1 MSPEVIAYLIPAI
14 LYVGTIAF
22 IVIGSKYNIPTKNVE
37 NAIETID
44 NVTETINKY
53 EFIFK
58 MAKKFV
64 ILAKND
70 YESLSGKEKREWV
83 IDKLQDICNS
93 LNIVIP
99 EVELEAINE
108 DAYNEMKNESKE

>member
-1 MSPEVIAYLIPAI
+1 MTLEIFAYVLLIITMIVLIVISVKSNSTLTAKDVTKVA
-14 LYVGTIAF
+14 GTIDD
-22 IVIGSKYNIPTKNVE
+22 VV
-37 NAIETID
+37 
-44 NVTETINKY
+44 ETINKY
-53 EFIFK
+53 EFVFK

-83 IDKLQDICNS
+83 IDKLQDICNN

-108 DAYNEMKNESKE
+108 DAYNEMKKELKE

>member
-1 MSPEVIAYLIPAI
+1 MSLEAFTYMILAI
-14 LYVGTIAF
+14 LYGLSFIF
-22 IVIGSKYNIPTKNVE
+22 IVIKNPHNISSKNVE
-37 NAIETID
+37 KVIETID
-44 NVTETINKY
+44 DVTETINKY
-53 EFIFK
+53 EFVFK

-64 ILAKND
+64 VLAKND

-83 IDKLQDICNS
+83 IDKLQDICNN

-108 DAYNEMKNESKE
+108 DAYNEMKKELKE